1 MPNWFD
7 VDKEGLAKLMEGR
20 SKAFVIY
27 ELVQNAWDTDAK
39 RVEIHLE
46 KIPGTPKAKL
56 IIIDDDPEGFQNF
69 EHAWTLFAESGKK
82 GDPTKRGLFNMGEK
96 LVLALCYEATISTTK
111 GTVTFDSKGRH
122 HSRKKRETGSSFQA
136 TIRLNQDEYD
146 ECCDAVNM
154 LIPPHGV
161 VTYFNREVL
170 TEREHLAEFEA
181 TLPTTKSDENGVVR
195 PTKRLT
201 DVHIHEVAEG
211 EEAFI
216 YEKGIPVVATGD
228 KWHIDVQQRVP
239 LNMNRDNVTPAYLQ
253 QLRTLVINEMFEDID
268 EEEAS
273 DDWVRDTLG
282 DKRVDQDAFDNIKIK
297 RYGDKAVIYDPSD
310 PEANN
315 IATAQGYT
323 VIGGRS
329 MSRGEHENNRRFKTI
344 LPAGQVTPSPKPFH
358 EDGTPLKVLTEDEWT
373 DDIRNI
379 AEYAKSI
386 GEAVLD
392 HPMHVRIANDKGWGF
407 AACYKKG
414 ELTLNLGS
422 LGEKW
427 FSKVTNKVN
436 ELLIHEFA
444 HHYASNHLSKEF
456 YDACCKVGARFCFLA
471 LYKPEL
477 WKARD

>member
-1 MPNWFD
+1 
-7 VDKEGLAKLMEGR
+7 
-20 SKAFVIY
+20 
-27 ELVQNAWDTDAK
+27 
-39 RVEIHLE
+39 
-46 KIPGTPKAKL
+46 
-56 IIIDDDPEGFQNF
+56 
-69 EHAWTLFAESGKK
+69 
-82 GDPTKRGLFNMGEK
+82 
-96 LVLALCYEATISTTK
+96 
-111 GTVTFDSKGRH
+111 
-122 HSRKKRETGSSFQA
+122 
-136 TIRLNQDEYD
+136 
-146 ECCDAVNM
+146 
-154 LIPPHGV
+154 
-161 VTYFNREVL
+161 
-170 TEREHLAEFEA
+170 
-181 TLPTTKSDENGVVR
+181 
-195 PTKRLT
+195 
-201 DVHIHEVAEG
+201 
-211 EEAFI
+211 
-216 YEKGIPVVATGD
+216 
-228 KWHIDVQQRVP
+228 
-239 LNMNRDNVTPAYLQ
+239 
-253 QLRTLVINEMFEDID
+253 
-268 EEEAS
+268 
-273 DDWVRDTLG
+273 
-282 DKRVDQDAFDNIKIK
+282 
-297 RYGDKAVIYDPSD
+297 
-310 PEANN
+310 
-315 IATAQGYT
+315 
-323 VIGGRS
+323 